1 MDIKEQLEMA
11 VENRE
16 LKRSKVNTEV
26 RAYINN
32 YLEENLPK
40 TISDDK
46 NWLKLTMPYSK
57 ISNDIWHEL
66 IDYADNRSIPS
77 KGSIIKDHVDD
88 VYKPYLKKDETTL
101 VIEKYRIRLDDTD
114 EAVKLDIVFYL
125 K

>member
-1 MDIKEQLEMA
+1 MNIQDQLETA
-11 VENRE
+11 VENRD
-16 LKRSKVNTEV
+16 LKRVMVNNRV
-26 RAYINN
+26 RTYINN
-32 YLEENLPK
+32 YLAENLPK
-40 TISDDK
+40 AISEDENFLNLTI
-46 NWLKLTMPYSK
+46 LFSK

>member
-1 MDIKEQLEMA
+1 MNIQDQLEMA
-11 VENRE
+11 VENRD
-16 LKRSKVNTEV
+16 LKRVMVNTRV
-26 RAYINN
+26 RTYINN

-57 ISNDIWHEL
+57 VYNDIWHEL
-66 IDYADNRSIPS
+66 IDYADNRSTPS
-77 KGSIIKDHVDD
+77 KGSIINDHVDD

-101 VIEKYRIRLDDTD
+101 VINRHRLRLDNDN
-114 EAVKLDIVFYL
+114 EAVRLDIIFYL